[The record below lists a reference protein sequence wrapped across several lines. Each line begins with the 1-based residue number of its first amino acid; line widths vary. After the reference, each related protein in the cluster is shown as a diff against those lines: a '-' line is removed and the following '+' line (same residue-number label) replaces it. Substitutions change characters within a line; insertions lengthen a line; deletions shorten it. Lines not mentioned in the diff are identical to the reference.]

1 MSDEF
6 DHYIK
11 LTKPG
16 EATLYLNKLT
26 KDEMSSLLMMMS
38 VIDASRLASNT
49 EVMDDTFLT
58 LSKTHIDLISNIQLT
73 KMSK

>member
-26 KDEMSSLLMMMS
+26 KEEMSSLLMMMS
-38 VIDASRLASNT
+38 LIDASRLTCNT
-49 EVMDDTFLT
+49 DVMDDTFLS
-58 LSKTHIDLISNIQLT
+58 LSKTHIDLISSIPNT
-73 KMSK
+73 K

>member
-26 KDEMSSLLMMMS
+26 KEEMSSLLMMMS
-38 VIDASRLASNT
+38 LIDASRLTCNT
-49 EVMDDTFLT
+49 DVMDDTFLS
-58 LSKTHIDLISNIQLT
+58 LSKAHIDLISSIPNT
-73 KMSK
+73 KS

>member
-1 MSDEF
+1 MSDKF

-26 KDEMSSLLMMMS
+26 KEEMSSLLMMMS
-38 VIDASRLASNT
+38 LIDASRLTCNNN
-49 EVMDDTFLT
+49 VMDDTFLS
-58 LSKTHIDLISNIQLT
+58 LSKTHIDLISSIPNT
-73 KMSK
+73 K

>member
-26 KDEMSSLLMMMS
+26 KEEMSSLLMMMS
-38 VIDASRLASNT
+38 LIDASRLTCNT
-49 EVMDDTFLT
+49 DVMDDTFLS
-58 LSKTHIDLISNIQLT
+58 LSKAHIDLISSIPNT
-73 KMSK
+73 K